1 MTKIINNN
9 LWSPVPW
16 GWGCNGC
23 NGGNNWL
30 NNIFGYQMM
39 FGMMNNMFSNLF
51 APQQRQQAQLTPQTY
66 NPYGNF
72 YPGLSLGGAT
82 QGNTNPSY
90 EEYMEKMQAQND
102 LTQLKQTWSE
112 FKFSNVGGKYQAVL
126 KADKSVVLNGDTTDE
141 LMSNIIG
148 YVNENP
154 TQFKTKEKVEKDT
167 DKDGAGEINE
177 DDTPDAP
184 DNNDTASAKTRKV
197 KQDWYMA
204 SNSQNQTL
212 KAALTYD
219 ALAQDKNKAA
229 EKAAEAIITAWG
241 NQATGV
247 NKEMLR
253 KALIIAN
260 PSVFNQSNGAL
271 INNADMDKLDLPTI
285 NWMKE
290 HCTTSTRTPAT
301 PATPRTPSTTPH
313 RNLNGKY
320 LVAEVKDYYGYTRE
334 TPQIKWNNGNMIY
347 KSYVGN
353 NLACNSDLVIRIDG
367 YDYKIDGEDFF
378 KALGLRD
385 NGFWSGWAG
394 GNSNIIDPKTG
405 QFKSNGT
412 WPEGGFTLNCVQK
425 GNAGRGKNLENSR
438 LTVEN
443 GKVVLIVGKNRFL
456 MDNVMNGTI
465 PSNQINGNKNNKYA
479 KS

>member
-154 TQFKTKEKVEKDT
+154 TQFKTKEKDEKVENDT
-167 DKDGAGEINE
+167 DKDGAGGINE

-184 DNNDTASAKTRKV
+184 DNNDTAGATTRKV

-301 PATPRTPSTTPH
+301 PATPRTPSTTTH

-320 LVAEVKDYYGYTRE
+320 LEAKVKSYQGYTRE

-347 KSYVGN
+347 KSHVRYN
-353 NLACNSDLVIRIDG
+353 TSCDSDLVIRIDG

-378 KALGLRD
+378 RALGKRTI
-385 NGFWSGWAG
+385 F
-394 GNSNIIDPKTG
+394 GNSNIINPE
-405 QFKSNGT
+405 NGKFNPQGI